1 MSAAKGVEALANQQV
16 VPEFRE
22 LVLSGAIRELEGLHA
37 EMQRRPILANG
48 RVDLYLDDI
57 TARIDQ
63 LKGLL
68 P

>member
-1 MSAAKGVEALANQQV
+1 MTAARGVEALADQQV

-22 LVLSGAIRELEGLHA
+22 LVLQGAVWELHGLLE
-37 EMQRRPILANG
+37 EMQRRPVMANG

>member
-1 MSAAKGVEALANQQV
+1 MSTTKGVEVLADQQV

-22 LVLSGAIRELEGLHA
+22 LVLSGAIRELEGLLE
-37 EMQRRPILANG
+37 EMQQRRVTASG
-48 RVDLYLDDI
+48 WVDLTLDDI

-68 P
+68 A